1 MLIERY
7 LAASSVQSTNLV
19 VTLHDYSLIGI
30 ARLAKSLSYTYHR

>member
-19 VTLHDYSLIGI
+19 VTLHDYPLISI
-30 ARLAKSLSYTYHR
+30 THLAEPLSYTYHR